1 MNKYVTEAFSISQK
15 LSDIGTPVDDELLAV
30 ILLAR
35 LSPEYKPMVIALDS
49 LQILITTEL
58 VKNKLLQA
66 DMKSQL
72 KDKTSEVAFVS
83 TYQQR
88 KFNKKEP
95 YFQKREI
102 ICHGCGEKGHIK
114 SLK

>member
-1 MNKYVTEAFSISQK
+1 M
-15 LSDIGTPVDDELLAV
+15 LAV

-35 LSPEYKPMVIALDS
+35 LSLVYKPMVMNPNS
-49 LQILITTEL
+49 LQIPITTEL

-83 TYQQR
+83 IYQQR
-88 KFNKKEP
+88 KFNKKGP

-102 ICHGCGEKGHIK
+102 ICHKCGEKGHIK
-114 SLK
+114 SFCKKSLKSLEVQ